1 MRPIL
6 RGLVAAAIVIM
17 PATSPAIAG
26 EVSFQKQIVPILKR
40 RCATCHLTGEEPGSM
55 ALHPRAAHAA
65 LVNAPSDESD
75 LLRVEPGSPEK
86 SYLFHKLEGTQL
98 EVGGSGEPMPLE
110 GWPLPAEEIALF
122 KAWIEQGAADN

>member
-1 MRPIL
+1 MRVLL
-6 RGLVAAAIVIM
+6 RGLVTAAILIT
-17 PATSPAIAG
+17 PATSPVIAG
-26 EVSFQKQIVPILKR
+26 EVSFQKEIVPILKR

-75 LLRVEPGSPEK
+75 LLRVEPGSPGK
-86 SYLFHKLEGTQL
+86 SYLLHKLEGTQL
-98 EVGGSGEPMPLE
+98 EVGGSGEPMPLD

-122 KAWIEQGAADN
+122 KSWIEQGARDN